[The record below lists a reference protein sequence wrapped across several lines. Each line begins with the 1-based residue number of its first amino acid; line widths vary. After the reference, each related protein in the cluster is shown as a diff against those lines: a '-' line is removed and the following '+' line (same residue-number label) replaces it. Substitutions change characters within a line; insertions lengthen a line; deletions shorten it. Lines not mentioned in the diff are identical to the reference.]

1 MFEWNL
7 FIQIWIFINYFI
19 INRKIIS
26 VKNYMNSYIELL
38 YTNLL
43 V

>member
-26 VKNYMNSYIELL
+26 VKNYMNSLELL
-38 YTNLL
+38 YMNLL

>member
-26 VKNYMNSYIELL
+26 VKNYMNNYIELL